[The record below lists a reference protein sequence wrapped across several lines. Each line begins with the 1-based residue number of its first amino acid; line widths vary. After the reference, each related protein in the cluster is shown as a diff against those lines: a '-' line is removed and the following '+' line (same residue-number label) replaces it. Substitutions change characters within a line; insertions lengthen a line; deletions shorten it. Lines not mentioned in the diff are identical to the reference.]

1 MSMGL
6 LHVYHGDGK
15 GKTTAAIG
23 LTVRAAGAGNRV
35 IFSQFM
41 KGGPTAELQI
51 LKELER
57 VRILRSPKAFPFYSR
72 MTELQKQELT
82 EIHNQLIRQMLQ
94 AVREHSC
101 QVLVLDEVTY
111 PVSWGL
117 LDIELL
123 QELLALARNRA
134 EVVCTGRNP
143 AQWLLEQADYI
154 TEMRAVRH
162 PYERGIQAREG
173 IEW

>member
-1 MSMGL
+1 MNMGL
-6 LHVYHGDGK
+6 LHVYHGEGK

-23 LTVRAAGAGNRV
+23 LAVRAAGAGNQV

-51 LKELER
+51 LGELR
-57 VRILRSPKAFPFYSR
+57 QVRILRSPKAFPFYSQ
-72 MTELQKQELT
+72 MTEPQKQEQT

-94 AVREHSC
+94 AVREESC

-117 LDIELL
+117 LDIRLL
-123 QELLALARNRA
+123 QELLDLARNRA

-143 AQWLLEQADYI
+143 ADWLLERADYI

>member
-6 LHVYHGDGK
+6 LHVYHGEGK

-23 LTVRAAGAGNRV
+23 LAVRAAGAGNQV

-41 KGGPTAELQI
+41 KGGRTAELQI
-51 LKELER
+51 LGELR
-57 VRILRSPKAFPFYSR
+57 QVRILRSPKAFPFYSQ

-94 AVREHSC
+94 AVREKSC

-111 PVSWGL
+111 PISWGL
-117 LDIELL
+117 LDIKLL
-123 QELLALARNRA
+123 QELLDQTRNRA

-143 AQWLLEQADYI
+143 ADWLLERADYI

>member
-1 MSMGL
+1 MNMGL
-6 LHVYHGDGK
+6 LHVYYGEGK
-15 GKTTAAIG
+15 GKTTAAVG
-23 LTVRAAGAGNRV
+23 LAVRAAGAGNQV

-51 LKELER
+51 LGELQQ
-57 VRILRSPKAFPFYSR
+57 VRILRSARAFPFFGQ
-72 MTELQKQELT
+72 MTEPQKQELT
-82 EIHNQLIRQMLQ
+82 EIHNRLIRQMLQ
-94 AVREHSC
+94 ALRENSC
-101 QVLVLDEVTY
+101 QMLVLDEVTY

-117 LDIELL
+117 LDITLL
-123 QELLALARNRA
+123 QELLDLARNRA

-162 PYERGIQAREG
+162 PYERGIQARKG